1 MALEHDGL
9 LTVLARVN
17 RARLGLAD
25 DGEAF
30 EAVIEALFRPSEKLA
45 IYGTLAP
52 GEVNHHQIAGLGGR
66 WTEATLQGVL
76 DRVGQGEHQ
85 GLPALRLDPEGQA
98 VAARLLES
106 PKLPGAWARLDT
118 FESRE
123 MQRLLAPVRRGG
135 SLLAVANVY
144 TLARAMKT
152 ALA

>member
-9 LTVLARVN
+9 LMVLMRVN
-17 RARLGLAD
+17 RARLGLARD
-25 DGEAF
+25 DEAL
-30 EAVIEALFRPSEKLA
+30 EDVIEMLFRPSEKLA

-85 GLPALRLDPEGQA
+85 GLPALRLDAKGQD
-98 VAARLLES
+98 VSARLLES
-106 PKLPGAWARLDT
+106 PKLPGAWHRLDA

-123 MQRLLAPVRRGG
+123 MQRLLAPVQRGG

-144 TLARAMKT
+144 TLTRAMKA